1 MLEQETSLINY
12 NKLSI
17 RVIGLLEKRTLL
29 VEIGAYWVYYRVFL
43 SEGKK
48 KRKRI
53 GNEKSSCST
62 DSVKA

>member
-17 RVIGLLEKRTLL
+17 RVIGLLEKQTSL
-29 VEIGAYWVYYRVFL
+29 VETGAYWVYYRVFL
-43 SEGKK
+43 SEGKE
-48 KRKRI
+48 RKRI
-53 GNEKSSCST
+53 GNKKSSCST

>member
-53 GNEKSSCST
+53 GNKKSSCST